1 MGELNMRYICTNCG
15 YIYNPAEGDPLGDI
29 PPGTPFE
36 QLPDSWC
43 CPLCYLGKD
52 VFDPLD

>member
-1 MGELNMRYICTNCG
+1 MKYICTNCG
-15 YIYNPAEGDPLGDI
+15 YTYDPAMGDSMADI
-29 PPGTPFE
+29 PAGTEFDD
-36 QLPDSWC
+36 LPESWV

>member
-1 MGELNMRYICTNCG
+1 MKYICTNCG
-15 YIYNPAEGDPLGDI
+15 YIYDPQRGEPMTGVDAGTSFEEI
-29 PPGTPFE
+29 PE
-36 QLPDSWC
+36 NSV